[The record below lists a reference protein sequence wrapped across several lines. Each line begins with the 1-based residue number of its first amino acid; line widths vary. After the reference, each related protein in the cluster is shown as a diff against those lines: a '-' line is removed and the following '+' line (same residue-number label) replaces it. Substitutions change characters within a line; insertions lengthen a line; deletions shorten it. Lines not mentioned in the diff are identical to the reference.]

1 MLDIE
6 QFAKSYPKQLSGGMA
21 QKVAL
26 ARALINIPDLLLLDE
41 PFGSLDEL
49 TKRSLQ
55 EKLQQVLQ
63 AEKTTTLMVTHDIEE
78 AIYLADRIII
88 LSKRPGRIIHTFNV
102 NLSKPRNRISSE
114 FINLQVNILKYM
126 SDKLKLF

>member
-1 MLDIE
+1 LLDIE